1 MFLKI
6 YFFIR
11 LKIPNYTGYRFI
23 VPGYPKYIFGKGD
36 EINMKKLFWK
46 CFFETGKIDM
56 YLLYKEYEKEE
67 KTKQIYQ
74 IDDQTQSFQ
83 SSNHRKGWI
92 G

>member
-1 MFLKI
+1 
-6 YFFIR
+6 
-11 LKIPNYTGYRFI
+11 
-23 VPGYPKYIFGKGD
+23 
-36 EINMKKLFWK
+36 MKKLFWK